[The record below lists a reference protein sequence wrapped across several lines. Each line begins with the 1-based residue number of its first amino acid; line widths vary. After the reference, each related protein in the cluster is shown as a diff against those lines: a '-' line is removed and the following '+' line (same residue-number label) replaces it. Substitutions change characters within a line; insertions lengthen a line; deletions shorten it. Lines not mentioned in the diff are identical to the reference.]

1 MSHTR
6 ESDKSAELGPLA
18 IVCGGGAF
26 PAAVADAV
34 QRRGREVFLFP
45 LHGFADEASIQRY
58 PHQWIYL
65 GAIGR
70 LLRLMKEHGCRDVV
84 FVGAVHRPRLRDIR
98 LDWMTIRW
106 LPAYI
111 HVARQGDNHLLSNV
125 GRFFEYVGLRVH
137 GVHEVAPELLLPAG
151 VLGRRRPGAAE
162 EAEIKLGRSAIHALG
177 PLDVGQAAVAVGGRV
192 VAIEAAEGTAA
203 MLARVAEVRRSGRV
217 IAAARAGVL
226 VKGQKPGQDRRHDL
240 PAIGL
245 DTVKQAAAAGLA
257 GIAVEAGGTLVP
269 DANALVRAAD
279 EAGLFLFAFEPDAD
293 ARR

>member
-1 MSHTR
+1 MR
-6 ESDKSAELGPLA
+6 ENDRNAAMGPLA

-34 QRRGREVFLFP
+34 LRRGREVFLFA
-45 LHGFADEASIQRY
+45 LRGFADEAAVRRY

-65 GAIGR
+65 GAIGGLIR
-70 LLRLMKEHGCRDVV
+70 AMKRQGCRDLV

-98 LDWMTIRW
+98 LDWTTIRW
-106 LPAYI
+106 LPAYLR
-111 HVARQGDNHLLSNV
+111 VARQGDNQLLSNV
-125 GRFFEYVGLRVH
+125 GRLFEHLGMRVR
-137 GVHEVAPELLLPAG
+137 GVHEVAPELIVPAG
-151 VLGRRRPGAAE
+151 VLGRGRPSAAE
-162 EAEIKLGRSAIHALG
+162 EAEIALGRSAIQALG
-177 PLDVGQAAVAVGGRV
+177 PLDVGQAAVVVGGRV

-217 IAAARAGVL
+217 IAAPRAGVL
-226 VKGQKPGQDRRHDL
+226 VKGPKPGQDRRHDL

-257 GIAVEAGGTLVP
+257 GIAVEAGGTIVA

-279 EAGLFLFAFEPDAD
+279 EAGLFLFAFEPDAG
-293 ARR
+293 ASR